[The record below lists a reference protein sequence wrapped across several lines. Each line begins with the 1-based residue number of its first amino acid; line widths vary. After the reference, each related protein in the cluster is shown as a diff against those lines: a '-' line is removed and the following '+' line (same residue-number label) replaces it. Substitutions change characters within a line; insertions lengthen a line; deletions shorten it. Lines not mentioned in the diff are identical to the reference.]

1 MLSPSDMLSPCDT
14 WLTFVLYSQNKHY
27 QFSVLPKKILY
38 KKTETNKDHKL
49 GNEIISG
56 LVSEYNN
63 WKTGSSYTF
72 PKGSDINI
80 GRECMLFVRVTNL
93 LRDAGVS
100 SGDTEK
106 YMYFLGNRACISCKP
121 GVRSD
126 VVKGEFEC
134 AGCRGT
140 RTAPSSSDTVRKHAS
155 IWLSRTPDEW
165 CLNLKPNHGIIV

>member
-1 MLSPSDMLSPCDT
+1 MQDMYYKVSL
-14 WLTFVLYSQNKHY
+14 
-27 QFSVLPKKILY
+27 LPDKILY

-63 WKTGSSYTF
+63 WTTGTSYAF

-80 GRECMLFVRVTNL
+80 GKECMLFVRVTNL
-93 LRDAGVS
+93 LRDAGVNG
-100 SGDTEK
+100 GDVEK
-106 YMYFLGNRACISCKP
+106 YMYFLGNRACISCKS

-134 AGCRGT
+134 AACRGT
-140 RTAPSSSDTVRKHAS
+140 RTPPSSVETVRKHAAM
-155 IWLSRTPDEW
+155 WLSRSADEW